1 MRAMGES
8 GTDGIL
14 TKVDSESTLSYPSSS
29 TKIIVGLGKGM
40 STLFQKFYTSS
51 TQFDLSLIKTHFQT
65 DEEEKG

>member
-1 MRAMGES
+1 
-8 GTDGIL
+8 
-14 TKVDSESTLSYPSSS
+14 
-29 TKIIVGLGKGM
+29 M